1 MIIVVLIYRVSGE
14 AEETLSEG
22 TPSDV
27 SSQKYN
33 KLQQNEAI
41 TNMLNINLFS
51 TNWGPRG
58 FSKKLHPLSIM
69 VYSFFFND

>member
-33 KLQQNEAI
+33 NLQQNEAI
-41 TNMLNINLFS
+41 TTRLNRP
-51 TNWGPRG
+51 NWGPRG